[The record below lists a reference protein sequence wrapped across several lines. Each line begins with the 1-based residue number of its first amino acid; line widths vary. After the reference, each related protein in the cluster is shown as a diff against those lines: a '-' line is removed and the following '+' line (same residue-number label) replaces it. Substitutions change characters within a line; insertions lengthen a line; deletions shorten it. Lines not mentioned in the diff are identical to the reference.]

1 MGRLYYNVNTVN
13 NFLTKAGQR
22 RLALNSLDEQVRQLM
37 DKHRVVGL
45 AASVIHEGHKI
56 WSGGYGW
63 ANIARRI
70 PVTEHS
76 VFRIASISKTV
87 VASAIMQL
95 VEKGLCKID
104 QDVGEILGFPVR
116 NPKHPNRPVTLKQIM
131 THTSG
136 LQDEY
141 VRFVVDSRSENPPK
155 LRLADILLPDG
166 PYYTD
171 RLWGDGQPGDPK
183 RFEYSNLGAV
193 ILATVVEQLSNERF
207 DEYCRGH
214 LFEPLQMNETSFN
227 IGDLK
232 DMDSIA
238 VLYEYSEADARF
250 TVGTDDFGG
259 RKPDAIDYSGYVP
272 GTNGAL
278 FSPQGGLR
286 TTVNDLTRFL
296 EAHVNAGELNGA
308 RILKP
313 EIADLMHSAHWAGHR
328 QDGFFRNCGLQF
340 QITDDLIPGHR
351 LVGHAG
357 DAYGLLSDM
366 YFHKQER
373 WGFILVMNGLIQR
386 KGQNVY
392 FEAEEE
398 LAHLLYS
405 TFIK

>member
-1 MGRLYYNVNTVN
+1 LD
-13 NFLTKAGQR
+13 
-22 RLALNSLDEQVRQLM
+22 SLDERIRLLL
-37 DKHRVVGL
+37 DKHKVVGL

-70 PVTEHS
+70 PVTEHT

-87 VASAIMQL
+87 VATAIMQL
-95 VEKGLCKID
+95 VEKGLCGID

-116 NPKHPNRPVTLKQIM
+116 NPKHPNIPVTLKQIM

-141 VRFVVDSRSENPPK
+141 VRFVIDSRSENPPK
-155 LRLADILLPDG
+155 IQLADLLVPDG

-171 RLWGDGQPGDPK
+171 RLWCDGQPGAPD
-183 RFEYSNLGAV
+183 RFEYSNIGAV

-207 DEYCRGH
+207 DEYCRWH
-214 LFEPLQMNETSFN
+214 LFEPLRMNETSFH
-227 IGDLK
+227 IGDLA
-232 DMDSIA
+232 DMDSVA
-238 VLYEYSEADARF
+238 VLYEYSEADNRF
-250 TVGTDDFGG
+250 TALTDDFAG
-259 RKPDAIDYSGYVP
+259 RKPDPIDYSSYVP

-296 EAHVNAGELNGA
+296 EAHANAGELDGS

-313 EIADLMHSAHWAGHR
+313 EMTDLMHSAHWSGYR
-328 QDGFFRNCGLQF
+328 RDGFFRNCGLQF

-373 WGFILVMNGLIQR
+373 WGFILMMNGLFQR
-386 KGQNVY
+386 KGQGVY
-392 FEAEEE
+392 YEAEEE
-398 LAHLLYS
+398 LAHLLHS
-405 TFIK
+405 TFLK

>member
-1 MGRLYYNVNTVN
+1 MI
-13 NFLTKAGQR
+13 
-22 RLALNSLDEQVRQLM
+22 SLDDRIRQLL
-37 DKHRVVGL
+37 DKHKIVGL
-45 AASVIHEGHKI
+45 AASVIHEGQKI

-70 PVTEHS
+70 PVTDHT

-87 VASAIMQL
+87 VATAIMQL
-95 VEKGLCKID
+95 VEKGLCGID

-116 NPKHPNRPVTLKQIM
+116 SPKYPNIPITIKHIM

-155 LRLADILLPDG
+155 IRLADILMPDG

-171 RLWGDGQPGDPK
+171 SLWGDGQPGDPDS
-183 RFEYSNLGAV
+183 FEYSNLGAV
-193 ILATVVEQLSNERF
+193 ILAAIVEKLSNERF
-207 DEYCRGH
+207 DEYCRMH
-214 LFEPLQMNETSFN
+214 LFEPLGMNESSFN
-227 IGDLK
+227 IGDFE

-238 VLYEYSEADARF
+238 VLYEYSEADNRF
-250 TVGTDDFGG
+250 IVGTDDFGG
-259 RKPDAIDYSGYVP
+259 RKPDPIDYSGYVP

-286 TTVNDLTRFL
+286 TTVHDLTRFL
-296 EAHVNAGELNGA
+296 EAHVKAGELGGI

-313 EIADLMHSAHWAGHR
+313 ETADLMHTAHWSGHR
-328 QDGFFRNCGLQF
+328 RDGFFRNSGLQF
-340 QITDDLIPGHR
+340 QITDDLIPGYR
-351 LVGHAG
+351 LIGHAG

-366 YFHKQER
+366 YFHKQEK
-373 WGFILVMNGLIQR
+373 WGLILVMNGLYQR
-386 KGQNVY
+386 KGQSVY

-398 LAHLLYS
+398 LAHLLH
-405 TFIK
+405 FNFLK